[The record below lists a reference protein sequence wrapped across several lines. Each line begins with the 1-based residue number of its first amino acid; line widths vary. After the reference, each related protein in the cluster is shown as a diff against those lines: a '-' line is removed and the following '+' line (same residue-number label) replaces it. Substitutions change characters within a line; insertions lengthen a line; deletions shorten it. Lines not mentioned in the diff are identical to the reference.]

1 MNHLTLRGTHREM
14 GFQWGARLAE
24 RGLRLLDHVP
34 FPLEAERRAF
44 AAACRPAYARHFPA
58 ALEELEGLAAGQN
71 CRQEDLETV
80 LFTTYA
86 LPPACGCSCLAVSN
100 GNGVFFGRNSDFLT
114 ALEPDYTHVTYG
126 FSDRAIPFT
135 GNTTSFVQME
145 DAVNARGLAIGL
157 TSVYTPRPRPG
168 LNAGMVLR
176 LLAETCAAVPEALD
190 RLRALPLASCQTLT
204 LADAAGDIAVAECS
218 PEGMRVERPGP
229 AGPFVCA
236 ANLFHSDLA
245 VPLPPWLD
253 SWRAAERYDTMR
265 RVLEREGETLA
276 LSDVQALLA
285 GRPSRVAGVPPDY
298 FSEEGQLWGNPLY
311 DWAAQKRDGFGW
323 WIRRVE
329 GASRLFDAIRID
341 HFRAFERYWS
351 IPAGA
356 ETAKEGQWEPGPGMD
371 LLRVLTGWFPHITY
385 IAEDLGLLTPEVH
398 QLREAAG
405 LPGMKVLEFAFSDPG
420 NEYLPHNYGSRRCVC
435 YTGTHD
441 NDTALGWYDHAG
453 EAERAFAER
462 YLGASGRENVR
473 RALLRCGMGSTAELF
488 VAQMQDYLALGSEGR
503 INVPGVAAGNWR
515 WRMAPGAAAAGLAAE
530 IRALAE
536 VYGRC

>member
-44 AAACRPAYARHFPA
+44 AAACHPAYARHFPA

-190 RLRALPLASCQTLT
+190 RLRVLPLASCQTLT

-245 VPLPPWLD
+245 VPLPPGLD
-253 SWRAAERYDTMR
+253 SWRAAER
-265 RVLEREGETLA
+265 
-276 LSDVQALLA
+276 
-285 GRPSRVAGVPPDY
+285 
-298 FSEEGQLWGNPLY
+298 
-311 DWAAQKRDGFGW
+311 
-323 WIRRVE
+323 
-329 GASRLFDAIRID
+329 
-341 HFRAFERYWS
+341 
-351 IPAGA
+351 
-356 ETAKEGQWEPGPGMD
+356 
-371 LLRVLTGWFPHITY
+371 
-385 IAEDLGLLTPEVH
+385 
-398 QLREAAG
+398 
-405 LPGMKVLEFAFSDPG
+405 
-420 NEYLPHNYGSRRCVC
+420 
-435 YTGTHD
+435 
-441 NDTALGWYDHAG
+441 
-453 EAERAFAER
+453 
-462 YLGASGRENVR
+462 
-473 RALLRCGMGSTAELF
+473 
-488 VAQMQDYLALGSEGR
+488 
-503 INVPGVAAGNWR
+503 
-515 WRMAPGAAAAGLAAE
+515 
-530 IRALAE
+530 
-536 VYGRC
+536 

>member
-44 AAACRPAYARHFPA
+44 AAACRPAYEQHFPA

-190 RLRALPLASCQTLT
+190 RLRVLPLASCPTLT
-204 LADAAGDIAVAECS
+204 LADAAGDIAGAECS
-218 PEGMRVERPGP
+218 PEGMRGERPGP

-245 VPLPPWLD
+245 VPLPPGLD

-276 LSDVQALLA
+276 LSGVQALLA
-285 GRPSRVAGVPPDY
+285 GRKGFLCQYDRAAGRDTVWSAACDLTRRRCLLA
-298 FSEEGQLWGNPLY
+298 EGNPGRT
-311 DWAAQKRDGFGW
+311 AFREIPFP
-323 WIRRVE
+323 VE
-329 GASRLFDAIRID
+329 RGDSR
-341 HFRAFERYWS
+341 
-351 IPAGA
+351 P
-356 ETAKEGQWEPGPGMD
+356 
-371 LLRVLTGWFPHITY
+371 
-385 IAEDLGLLTPEVH
+385 
-398 QLREAAG
+398 
-405 LPGMKVLEFAFSDPG
+405 
-420 NEYLPHNYGSRRCVC
+420 
-435 YTGTHD
+435 
-441 NDTALGWYDHAG
+441 
-453 EAERAFAER
+453 
-462 YLGASGRENVR
+462 
-473 RALLRCGMGSTAELF
+473 
-488 VAQMQDYLALGSEGR
+488 
-503 INVPGVAAGNWR
+503 
-515 WRMAPGAAAAGLAAE
+515 
-530 IRALAE
+530 
-536 VYGRC
+536 